1 MDLALKGINY
11 FQTYYQNLLL
21 FTVSIA
27 MIGWMFSLY
36 QQLNISNNTDSNET
50 QSNTKSSKST
60 VNWIVVTVIILL
72 FAYGKFK
79 NTFFVQ
85 KYPHS
90 PFDFGTFHFS
100 AQKMTLIDSIF
111 LVLPVFC
118 WFPVRTFNI
127 FHQLTKFETWFWI
140 CGIELLV

>member
-36 QQLNISNNTDSNET
+36 QQLNINNNTDSNET
-50 QSNTKSSKST
+50 QSSTKSSKST
-60 VNWIVVTVIILL
+60 VNWIIVTVIILL

-85 KYPHS
+85 KYPHNRL
-90 PFDFGTFHFS
+90 T
-100 AQKMTLIDSIF
+100 
-111 LVLPVFC
+111 LVLY
-118 WFPVRTFNI
+118 I
-127 FHQLTKFETWFWI
+127 FQHKK
-140 CGIELLV
+140 